1 MAKSRHQN
9 GYLTVS
15 SKLKVKDA
23 TSLFDFLFKVLLIIK
38 YILLVQNKQITLM
51 DIPLLIQYKSDD
63 YTTPSIST
71 TVSLTASLSALSLIS
86 VTEPSVKQCGTLWYW
101 YWELCSHSMIYIV
114 LHRWDQCHMR
124 VICLF
129 CTQHTHIFYDYTQ
142 HFDTHT
148 HIPKMLYTLTA
159 HVPTS
164 SDLKFTSLRKN

>member
-63 YTTPSIST
+63 YTTPSIIPQCAQAT
-71 TVSLTASLSALSLIS
+71 DGKTDI
-86 VTEPSVKQCGTLWYW
+86 VTEQREKQ
-101 YWELCSHSMIYIV
+101 
-114 LHRWDQCHMR
+114 
-124 VICLF
+124 
-129 CTQHTHIFYDYTQ
+129 
-142 HFDTHT
+142 
-148 HIPKMLYTLTA
+148 
-159 HVPTS
+159 
-164 SDLKFTSLRKN
+164 